1 MSTLF
6 ILLALVAGV
15 YFVAI
20 VERWSVH
27 GRFSLSGPAV
37 SAIGLLGRES
47 LVPRKSDRLF
57 FEAGPVLLLVAGL
70 LAVAVIP
77 LAPDLIITDLATG
90 ALFLNAALAYVLVAL
105 IMAGWGPDGA
115 YAMIGGWRFLGQFIA
130 YAMLIVMPITA
141 VAMRAE
147 SLSTIQIVLSQTA
160 LWNVFYQP
168 IGFVLFVIASMGLAY
183 LPPFD
188 LPQARGDLAGGF
200 EAEYT
205 GARLGILRLGRM
217 VVIVS
222 LAGATVTF
230 YLGGW
235 LAPFSAGSFLPE
247 WAWSAVKIL
256 LVSAAM
262 LSAGRFMA
270 RVREAHYLAL
280 SWKLGISLA
289 LANIFLVGVIAL
301 VVAI

>member
-1 MSTLF
+1 MSVAMP
-6 ILLALVAGV
+6 LLALALGAYGLAVLEGWV
-15 YFVAI
+15 
-20 VERWSVH
+20 VH
-27 GRFSLSGPAV
+27 GRLSLSRPAL
-37 SAIGLLGRES
+37 AALALLGRES
-47 LVPRKSDRLF
+47 VLARTPDRLF

-77 LAPDLIITDLATG
+77 LAPELIITDLANG

-105 IMAGWGPDGA
+105 IMAGWGPNGA

-147 SLSTIQIVLSQTA
+147 SLSTIVIVTSQEG
-160 LWNVFYQP
+160 LWNILYQP
-168 IGFVLFVIASMGLAY
+168 IGFVLFIVAAMGLAW
-183 LPPFD
+183 LPPLD
-188 LPQARGDLAGGF
+188 LPTAPGDLAGGI

-205 GARLGILRLGRM
+205 GVRLAVLRLARM
-217 VVIVS
+217 VIILA

-235 LAPFSAGSFLPE
+235 LGPWLPA
-247 WAWSAVKIL
+247 WAWSALKIL
-256 LVSAAM
+256 AVAAAM
-262 LSAGRFMA
+262 LIFGRYVP
-270 RVREAHYLAL
+270 RVREARYLAV

-301 VVAI
+301 LVPL